1 MVDKNAFLKA
11 YNIDEEDFKA
21 ADISWEE
28 LAAIYDDYLSI
39 EEKLRGI
46 GKDFVNDYLYDIER
60 AGIHSY
66 RYRTKNPGHLLEK
79 IIRKRKEDPE
89 KFKDLNRNN
98 YYKYMTDLI
107 GIRVF
112 SCIGKTGSISTNI
125 LPQYLKIIRIF
136 MSKTEGEI
144 LTKILFIATLRSVR
158 RYIGEM
164 VIPAFTMKI
173 LLISNPMAFTVLCTI
188 SSNIKGI
195 M

>member
-66 RYRTKNPGHLLEK
+66 RYRTKKSRTPFRENH
-79 IIRKRKEDPE
+79 
-89 KFKDLNRNN
+89 
-98 YYKYMTDLI
+98 T
-107 GIRVF
+107 
-112 SCIGKTGSISTNI
+112 
-125 LPQYLKIIRIF
+125 
-136 MSKTEGEI
+136 KTERRSREI
-144 LTKILFIATLRSVR
+144 
-158 RYIGEM
+158 
-164 VIPAFTMKI
+164 
-173 LLISNPMAFTVLCTI
+173 
-188 SSNIKGI
+188 
-195 M
+195 